1 MMQQISLSIQ
11 NFNNKVKQLNQTNS
25 KQVMLSA
32 DEARNLHSDIFTLLA
47 NIAEIQSKSQSTPQK
62 SSEISLDGGGF

>member
-1 MMQQISLSIQ
+1 MQQISLSIQ

-25 KQVMLSA
+25 KQIMLLA

-47 NIAEIQSKSQSTPQK
+47 YIAEMQSKSQGTPQK

>member
-11 NFNNKVKQLNQTNS
+11 NFNNKVKHLNQTNS
-25 KQVMLSA
+25 KQLMLSA

-47 NIAEIQSKSQSTPQK
+47 NIAEMQSKSQDTIKK
-62 SSEISLDGGGF
+62 SPEISLDGGGF